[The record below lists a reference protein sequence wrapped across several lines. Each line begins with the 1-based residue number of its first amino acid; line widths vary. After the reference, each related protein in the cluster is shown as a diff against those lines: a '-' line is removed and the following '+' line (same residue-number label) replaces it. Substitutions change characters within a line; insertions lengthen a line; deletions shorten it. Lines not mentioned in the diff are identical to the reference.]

1 MFGERKVYIKN
12 EIHLVRDI
20 LLARR
25 DLVFDGVIATDDGL
39 AVGAVKYAKAKKL
52 SVPQDISIIGYNN
65 SELSIGCEPELTS
78 IDGRG
83 DLLCK
88 MTIDSLMEV
97 LKGESVEHRK
107 YVRCRLEKR
116 CTTDF

>member
-1 MFGERKVYIKN
+1 MRSIWCGIFC
-12 EIHLVRDI
+12 I
-20 LLARR
+20 LLARK
-25 DLVFDGVIATDDGL
+25 DLEFDGVIATDDGL
-39 AVGAVKYAKAKKL
+39 AVGAVKYARAKKL

-65 SELSIGCEPELTS
+65 SELSIGCEPELSS
-78 IDGRG
+78 IDSRG

-97 LKGESVEHRK
+97 LKGESMEHRK
-107 YVRCRLEKR
+107 YVQCRLEKR